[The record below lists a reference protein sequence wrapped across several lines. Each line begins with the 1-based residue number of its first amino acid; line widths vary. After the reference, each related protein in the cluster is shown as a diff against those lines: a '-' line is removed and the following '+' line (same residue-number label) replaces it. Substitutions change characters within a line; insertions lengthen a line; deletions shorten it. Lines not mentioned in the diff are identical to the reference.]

1 MEPGDVIVEFN
12 GKPIHRRDELVAM
25 VTSTRPGTTVPVKVL
40 RDKREMS
47 LNVTVDELDLGNE
60 TTTRNARRGE
70 PDTEPD
76 IQETAGFGLSL
87 APLTADM
94 APSSVNNWFPGFPWD
109 HPENYATRSLLSVV
123 KNVKTPTLIMT
134 GEEDFRT
141 PMSES
146 EQYYKALK
154 MRGVESVLVR
164 VPEEPHGIRRRPS
177 HAASKLTTLA
187 GWFEQHRAPVQ

>member
-1 MEPGDVIVEFN
+1 
-12 GKPIHRRDELVAM
+12 
-25 VTSTRPGTTVPVKVL
+25 
-40 RDKREMS
+40 
-47 LNVTVDELDLGNE
+47 
-60 TTTRNARRGE
+60 
-70 PDTEPD
+70 
-76 IQETAGFGLSL
+76 
-87 APLTADM
+87 M

-187 GWFEQHRAPVQ
+187 GWFDQHRAPVQ